1 MHQFLRIFYF
11 ETEIFISKILKK
23 KKNYNLYRHCYI
35 IKSMKM

>member
-23 KKNYNLYRHCYI
+23 KKITIYI
-35 IKSMKM
+35 DIVIL